1 MREQLFTTRETNE
14 FSLRRALIGAA
25 EGTLA
30 KTYEGGMLREFSQV
44 TGKPVTENGFF
55 LPFEVLRR
63 DLTAASASGAALI
76 GTSTPFALD
85 VLRPYAATLRSGAQ
99 MMKFKGD
106 VSVPKVAAPS
116 TVTWL
121 EDEFSAI
128 TESQAT
134 LGELALSPKDAAI
147 LTQVSAKM
155 TRQADIDTF
164 LRRELLR
171 SMGGA
176 LDQAIFSGS
185 GVSGQPH
192 GIIGT
197 TGTGGVSGAS
207 LDWDGVTDMLWSVAE
222 ADGQEG
228 VAWFAPP
235 SVRRLLS
242 RRERIAGGG
251 REIWNDNSIAGYPAI
266 ASRVAP
272 ADTLIVGAFG
282 EVVIALFVDGIEI
295 VVNPYSDFTRGLISY
310 RAWLSV
316 DVAVT
321 APAAFAVAE
330 GIS

>member
-1 MREQLFTTRETNE
+1 MAEQLWTPREIKE

-25 EGTLA
+25 EGSLA
-30 KTYEGGMLREFSQV
+30 KTYEGGLLREFSQV
-44 TGKPVTENGFF
+44 TGKPVTENGFI

-63 DLTAASASGAALI
+63 DMTAASASGAALI

-85 VLRPYAATLRSGAQ
+85 VLRPYTATLRSGARV
-99 MMKFKGD
+99 MKFTGNA
-106 VSVPKVAAPS
+106 SIPKVAAPS

-121 EDEFSAI
+121 ADETSAI

-134 LGELALSPKDAAI
+134 LGEMALSPKDAAI

-155 TRQADIDTF
+155 ARQTDIDAF

-171 SMGGA
+171 STGTA

-197 TGTGGVSGAS
+197 TGTLGVSGTS
-207 LDWDGVTDMLWSVAE
+207 LDWTGVTDMLYGVAE
-222 ADGQEG
+222 ADGQNG
-228 VAWFAPP
+228 VSWFAPP

-242 RRERIAGGG
+242 RRERVTGSGFS
-251 REIWNDNSIAGYPAI
+251 IWHDDTIGGYPAI

-272 ADTLIVGAFG
+272 ADTLIVGPFG
-282 EVVIALFVDGIEI
+282 EVVIAMFTDGIEI
-295 VVNPYSDFTRGLISY
+295 VVNPYSGFDFGLISY
-310 RAWLSV
+310 RSWLSV
-316 DVAVT
+316 DIAVT
-321 APAAFAVAE
+321 APGAFAVAE
-330 GIS
+330 SIT

>member
-1 MREQLFTTRETNE
+1 MADQLWTSREIKE
-14 FSLRRALIGAA
+14 FSMRRALIGAA

-44 TGKPVTENGFF
+44 TGKPVTENGFV
-55 LPFEVLRR
+55 LPFEVMRR

-76 GTSTPFALD
+76 GTEAPFALD
-85 VLRPYAATLRSGAQ
+85 VLRPYTATLRSGAQ
-99 MMKFKGD
+99 MMRFKGD

-121 EDEFSAI
+121 PDEFSAI

-134 LGELALSPKDAAI
+134 LGEMALSPKDAAI
-147 LTQVSAKM
+147 LTQVSAKL
-155 TRQADIDTF
+155 TRQTDIDAF

-171 SMGGA
+171 SMGTG

-185 GVSGQPH
+185 GTSGQPQ

-197 TGTGGVSGAS
+197 TGVLGVSGTS
-207 LDWDGVTDMLWSVAE
+207 LDWDGVTDMLYTVAE

-235 SVRRLLS
+235 AVRRLLS
-242 RRERIAGGG
+242 RRERITGGG
-251 REIWNDNSIAGYPAI
+251 FSIWHDNVLAGYPAI
-266 ASRVAP
+266 ASRGAP

-282 EVVIALFVDGIEI
+282 EVVIALFMDGIEI
-295 VVNPYSDFTRGLISY
+295 MVNPYSDFTRGIISY

-316 DVAVT
+316 DIAVT
-321 APAAFAVAE
+321 APGAFCVAE
-330 GIS
+330 SIT